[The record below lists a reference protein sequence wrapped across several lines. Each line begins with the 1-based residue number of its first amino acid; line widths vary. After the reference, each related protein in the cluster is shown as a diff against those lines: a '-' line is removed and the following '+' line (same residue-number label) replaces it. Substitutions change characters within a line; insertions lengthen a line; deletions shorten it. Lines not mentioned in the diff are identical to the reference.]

1 MGNKNEKASFLK
13 TDLYLQIGV
22 CCDIGDGWLSWVILD
37 ACTVMMSMKYFDD

>member
-22 CCDIGDGWLSWVILD
+22 CCVRLVMDGYNIMGN
-37 ACTVMMSMKYFDD
+37 TVMSMKYFDD